1 MLCFAL
7 CKVWAT
13 HISEAF
19 SKKNSSISRRYPK
32 GEMMNGND
40 LVLIMGEIV
49 HPKDNRCCLRLAVVS
64 RKQGYDLDNP
74 VLGTVLTGG

>member
-1 MLCFAL
+1 
-7 CKVWAT
+7 
-13 HISEAF
+13 
-19 SKKNSSISRRYPK
+19 
-32 GEMMNGND
+32 MMNGND